1 MTISADA
8 LQDIKSQLETI
19 TVANGYSN
27 TVSMVGIGR
36 NALAVGNKATLPA
49 ITLTTLWDD
58 PTDGPN
64 IEAGQWCQQ
73 WTRTIAMETF
83 VPAADDW
90 EIALDA
96 VIDDER
102 RCLANYRGPLT
113 IGRIN
118 FVPPSDGGDTA
129 SAVMLLTYSYVTNY
143 TR

>member
-1 MTISADA
+1 MTVSSDA
-8 LQDIKSQLETI
+8 LQAIRSQLETI
-19 TVANGYSN
+19 TVANGYAN

-36 NALAVGNKATLPA
+36 NALAVGSKSTLPT
-49 ITLTTLWDD
+49 ITLTALGDA
-58 PTDGPN
+58 PTDGTN

-83 VPAADDW
+83 VSAADGW

-113 IGRIN
+113 IGSIN